1 MIVLEGIIRKQLIE
15 RDFLED
21 VDAQDLQ
28 YSAQTFVDSM
38 NLIETGHHEVNAQ
51 GDPDLG
57 AHGVLCGAEE
67 GFDSEVLF
75 DPFEEQFDL
84 PTAFVNGCNGSGGQF
99 KVIGEKDQPL
109 AGLRIDIAD
118 TPKLF
123 WIITFALPS
132 AQADRL
138 VASKPGGFIDS
149 SGLEHTELG
158 VAFCA
163 DNKECLC
170 LFNAIQT
177 GEVEIAPIKNVDVP
191 RIEDNLIEKVN
202 IVNGSIANA
211 DEY

>member
-1 MIVLEGIIRKQLIE
+1 M
-15 RDFLED
+15 
-21 VDAQDLQ
+21 
-28 YSAQTFVDSM
+28 
-38 NLIETGHHEVNAQ
+38 
-51 GDPDLG
+51 G
-57 AHGVLCGAEE
+57 AHGILCGAKES
-67 GFDSEVLF
+67 FDSEALLNSF
-75 DPFEEQFDL
+75 KEEFDL
-84 PTAFVNGCNGSGGQF
+84 PTTPANGCDRQGWQLE
-99 KVIGEKDQPL
+99 VIGEKDQPL